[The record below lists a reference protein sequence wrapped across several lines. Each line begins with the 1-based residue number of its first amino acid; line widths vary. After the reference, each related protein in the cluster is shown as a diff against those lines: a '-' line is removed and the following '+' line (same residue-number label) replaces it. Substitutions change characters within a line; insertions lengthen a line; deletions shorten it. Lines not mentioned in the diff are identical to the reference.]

1 MTKKNFRF
9 SMTCRDGGSVPARIL
24 IYIFLA
30 FFMATV
36 IYPIYYLMMKSFST
50 YGGLA
55 NNLDPFMFTPKG
67 FTLLAYERFFTQEYI
82 HSGFG
87 VTIFRSLVGTVLSTV
102 VMALAAYPLSKR
114 DLPGRKLITWFFM
127 INMFFVGGLIPTYL
141 TVKNVGLL
149 NNIWI
154 LVLLPLCS
162 TYYILLLRSFFE
174 GIPEALEEAA
184 NIDGATTMQIFFQ
197 VVLPISIP
205 SLMTIAT
212 WQFFTHWNSYFDS
225 MVYINDVGKQVVQ
238 VHIRRLVIE
247 QSNMLLAGSLV
258 HGSKADQPTEE
269 TMRAAGIMITIVP
282 VLIVYPFVR
291 KYFSKGMVLGAV
303 KG

>member
-1 MTKKNFRF
+1 MAKPRW
-9 SMTCRDGGSVPARIL
+9 MTCRDGGSTIARAF
-24 IYIFLA
+24 IYIVLA
-30 FFMATV
+30 LFMLTI
-36 IYPIYYLMMKSFST
+36 IYPIYYLLMKSFST

-55 NNLDPFMFTPKG
+55 TNTDPFMWTPKG
-67 FTLLAYERFFTQEYI
+67 FTLEAYTRLFSQSYVQT
-82 HSGFG
+82 GFL
-87 VTIFRSLVGTVLSTV
+87 VTIFRSVVGTALSV
-102 VMALAAYPLSKR
+102 IVMALAAYPISKR
-114 DLPGRKLITWFFM
+114 DLPGRKFIIWFFM

-154 LVLLPLCS
+154 LVLIPLCN

-174 GIPEALEEAA
+174 GIPDSLVEAA
-184 NIDGATTMQIFFQ
+184 DIDGATTLQTFTHII
-197 VVLPISIP
+197 LPISIP

-225 MVYINDVGKQVVQ
+225 MIYIKDLNKQVVQ

-247 QSNMLLAGSLV
+247 QSNMLMSGSLV
-258 HGSKADQPTEE
+258 HGGKADQPTEE
-269 TMRAAGIMITIVP
+269 TMRAAGIMVTIVP
-282 VLIVYPFVR
+282 VLIIFPFVR
-291 KYFSKGMVLGAV
+291 KYFTKGMVLGAV

>member
-1 MTKKNFRF
+1 MAKPRW
-9 SMTCRDGGSVPARIL
+9 MTCRDGGSTIARAF
-24 IYIFLA
+24 IYIGLA
-30 FFMATV
+30 LFMLTI
-36 IYPIYYLMMKSFST
+36 IYPIYYLLMKSFST

-55 NNLDPFMFTPKG
+55 TNTDPFMWTPKG
-67 FTLLAYERFFTQEYI
+67 FTLDAYTRLFSQSYVQT
-82 HSGFG
+82 GFL
-87 VTIFRSLVGTVLSTV
+87 VTIFRSTVGTVLSV
-102 VMALAAYPLSKR
+102 LIMALAAYPISKR
-114 DLPGRKLITWFFM
+114 DLPGRKLIIWFFM

-154 LVLLPLCS
+154 LVLIPLCN

-174 GIPEALEEAA
+174 GIPESLVEAA
-184 NIDGATTMQIFFQ
+184 DIDGASTLQTFAYVIF
-197 VVLPISIP
+197 PISIP

-225 MVYINDVGKQVVQ
+225 MIYIKDLNKQVVQ

-247 QSNMLLAGSLV
+247 QSNMLMSGSLV
-258 HGSKADQPTEE
+258 HGGKADQPTEE
-269 TMRAAGIMITIVP
+269 TMRAAGIMVTIVP
-282 VLIVYPFVR
+282 VLIIFPFVR
-291 KYFSKGMVLGAV
+291 KYFTKGMVLGAV

>member
-1 MTKKNFRF
+1 MAKPRW
-9 SMTCRDGGSVPARIL
+9 MTCRDGGSTIARAF
-24 IYIFLA
+24 IYIGLA
-30 FFMATV
+30 LFMLTI
-36 IYPIYYLMMKSFST
+36 IYPIYYLLMKSFST

-55 NNLDPFMFTPKG
+55 TNTDPFMWTPKG
-67 FTLLAYERFFTQEYI
+67 FTLDAYTRLFSQSYVQT
-82 HSGFG
+82 GFL
-87 VTIFRSLVGTVLSTV
+87 VTIFRSTVGTVLSV
-102 VMALAAYPLSKR
+102 LIMALAAYPISKR
-114 DLPGRKLITWFFM
+114 DLPGRKLIIWFFM

-154 LVLLPLCS
+154 LVLIPLCN

-174 GIPEALEEAA
+174 GIPESLVEAA
-184 NIDGATTMQIFFQ
+184 DIDGATTLQTFAYVIF
-197 VVLPISIP
+197 PISIP

-225 MVYINDVGKQVVQ
+225 MIYIKDLNKQVVQ

-247 QSNMLLAGSLV
+247 QSNMLMSGSLV
-258 HGSKADQPTEE
+258 HGGKADQPTEE
-269 TMRAAGIMITIVP
+269 TMRAAGIMVTIVP
-282 VLIVYPFVR
+282 VLIIFPFVR
-291 KYFSKGMVLGAV
+291 KYFTKGMVLGAV

>member
-1 MTKKNFRF
+1 MTKPRW
-9 SMTCRDGGSVPARIL
+9 MTCRDGGSTIARAF
-24 IYIFLA
+24 IYIVLA
-30 FFMATV
+30 LFMLTI
-36 IYPIYYLMMKSFST
+36 IYPIYYLLMKSFST

-55 NNLDPFMFTPKG
+55 TNMDPFMWTPKG
-67 FTLLAYERFFTQEYI
+67 FTLEAYTRLFSQSYVQT
-82 HSGFG
+82 GFL
-87 VTIFRSLVGTVLSTV
+87 VTIFRSVVGTALSV
-102 VMALAAYPLSKR
+102 MVMALAAYPISKR
-114 DLPGRKLITWFFM
+114 DLPGRKLIIWFFM

-154 LVLLPLCS
+154 LVLIPLCN

-174 GIPEALEEAA
+174 GIPDSLVEAA
-184 NIDGATTMQIFFQ
+184 DIDGATTLQTFAYVI
-197 VVLPISIP
+197 LPISIP

-225 MVYINDVGKQVVQ
+225 MIYIKDLNKQVVQ

-247 QSNMLLAGSLV
+247 QSNMLMSGSLV
-258 HGSKADQPTEE
+258 HGGKADQPTEE
-269 TMRAAGIMITIVP
+269 TMRAAGIMVTIVP
-282 VLIVYPFVR
+282 VLIIFPFVR
-291 KYFSKGMVLGAV
+291 KYFTKGMVLGAV

>member
-1 MTKKNFRF
+1 MKKPRF
-9 SMTCRDGGSVPARIL
+9 SLTCRDGGSVLARAA
-24 IYIFLA
+24 IYILLA
-30 FFMATV
+30 FFMITV
-36 IYPIYYLMMKSFST
+36 IYPIYYLFMKSFST

-55 NNLDPFMFTPKG
+55 VSTDPFMLTPKG
-67 FTLLAYERFFTQEYI
+67 FTLDAYTRFFTQSYI
-82 HSGFG
+82 HSGFA
-87 VTIFRSLVGTVLSTV
+87 VTIFRSVVGTVLSTV

-141 TVKNVGLL
+141 TVKRIGLL
-149 NNIWI
+149 NNVWI

-184 NIDGATTMQIFFQ
+184 DIDGATTTQIFFQ
-197 VVLPISIP
+197 VILPISIP

-225 MVYINDVGKQVVQ
+225 MVYITDTSKQVVQ

-247 QSNMLLAGSLV
+247 QSNMLLAGTVV
-258 HGSKADQPTEE
+258 HGGKADMPTEE
-269 TMRAAGIMITIVP
+269 SMRAAGIMITIIP

>member
-1 MTKKNFRF
+1 MAKPRW
-9 SMTCRDGGSVPARIL
+9 MTCRDGGSTIARAF
-24 IYIFLA
+24 IYIGLA
-30 FFMATV
+30 LFMLTI
-36 IYPIYYLMMKSFST
+36 IYPIYYLLMKSFST

-55 NNLDPFMFTPKG
+55 TNTDPFMWTPKG
-67 FTLLAYERFFTQEYI
+67 FTLDAYKRLFSQSYVQT
-82 HSGFG
+82 GFL
-87 VTIFRSLVGTVLSTV
+87 VTIFRSTVGTLLSVL
-102 VMALAAYPLSKR
+102 VMALAAYPISKR
-114 DLPGRKLITWFFM
+114 DLPGRKLIIWFFM

-154 LVLLPLCS
+154 LVLIPLCN

-174 GIPEALEEAA
+174 GIPDALVEAA
-184 NIDGATTMQIFFQ
+184 DIDGASTLQTFAYVIF
-197 VVLPISIP
+197 PISIP

-225 MVYINDVGKQVVQ
+225 MIYIKDLSKQVVQ

-247 QSNMLLAGSLV
+247 QSNMLMSGSLV
-258 HGSKADQPTEE
+258 HGGKADQPTEE
-269 TMRAAGIMITIVP
+269 TMRAAGIMVTIVP
-282 VLIVYPFVR
+282 VLIIFPFVR
-291 KYFSKGMVLGAV
+291 KYFTKGMVLGAV

>member
-1 MTKKNFRF
+1 MKKPRW
-9 SMTCRDGGSVPARIL
+9 MTCRDGGSTIARAF
-24 IYIFLA
+24 IYIGLA
-30 FFMATV
+30 LFMLTI
-36 IYPIYYLMMKSFST
+36 IYPIYYLLMKSFST

-55 NNLDPFMFTPKG
+55 TNTDPFMWTPKG
-67 FTLLAYERFFTQEYI
+67 FTLEAYKRLFSQSYVQT
-82 HSGFG
+82 GFL
-87 VTIFRSLVGTVLSTV
+87 VTIFRSVVGTALSV
-102 VMALAAYPLSKR
+102 MVMALAAYPISKR
-114 DLPGRKLITWFFM
+114 DLPGRKLIIWFFM

-154 LVLLPLCS
+154 LVLIPLCN

-174 GIPEALEEAA
+174 GIPDSLVEAA
-184 NIDGATTMQIFFQ
+184 DIDGATTLQTFAYII
-197 VVLPISIP
+197 LPISIP

-225 MVYINDVGKQVVQ
+225 MIYIKDLNKQVVQ

-247 QSNMLLAGSLV
+247 QSNMLMSGSLV
-258 HGSKADQPTEE
+258 HGGKADQPTEE
-269 TMRAAGIMITIVP
+269 TMRAAGIMVTIVP
-282 VLIVYPFVR
+282 VLILFPFVR
-291 KYFSKGMVLGAV
+291 KYFTKGMVLGAV

>member
-1 MTKKNFRF
+1 MF
-9 SMTCRDGGSVPARIL
+9 ARAL
-24 IYIFLA
+24 IYLFLA
-30 FFMATV
+30 LFMVTV
-36 IYPIYYLMMKSFST
+36 IYPIYYLLMKSFST

-55 NNLDPFMFTPKG
+55 ANADPFMLTPKG
-67 FTLLAYERFFTQEYI
+67 FTLEAYKRFFTQSYI
-82 HSGFG
+82 HTGFAI
-87 VTIFRSLVGTVLSTV
+87 TIFRSVVGTLLSTI

-114 DLPGRKLITWFFM
+114 DLPARKLITWFLM

-141 TVKNVGLL
+141 VVKNIGLL

-184 NIDGATTMQIFFQ
+184 NIDGATVMQVFFR
-197 VVLPISIP
+197 VILPISIP

-225 MVYINDVGKQVVQ
+225 MVYINETSKQVVQ

-247 QSNMLLAGSLV
+247 QSNMLLAGTVV
-258 HGSKADQPTEE
+258 HGGKSNLPTEE
-269 TMRAAGIMITIVP
+269 SMRAAGIMITIIP

>member
-1 MTKKNFRF
+1 MKKLRF
-9 SMTCRDGGSVPARIL
+9 SPVCRDGGSVIARAV

-30 FFMATV
+30 FFMVTV
-36 IYPIYYLMMKSFST
+36 LYPIYYLLMKSFST

-55 NNLDPFMFTPKG
+55 NNSDPFMLTPKG
-67 FTLLAYERFFTQEYI
+67 FTLEAFKRFFTQSYI
-82 HSGFG
+82 HTGFA
-87 VTIFRSLVGTVLSTV
+87 VTIFRSTVGTLLSTI
-102 VMALAAYPLSKR
+102 VMALAAYPLSKP
-114 DLPGRKLITWFFM
+114 DLPGRKLIIWFFM

-141 TVKNVGLL
+141 TVKRVGLL
-149 NNIWI
+149 NSIWI

-162 TYYILLLRSFFE
+162 TYYIFLLRSFFE
-174 GIPEALEEAA
+174 GLPEALEEAA
-184 NIDGATTMQIFFQ
+184 NIDGATALQIFFL
-197 VVLPISIP
+197 VILPVSIP

-225 MVYINDVGKQVVQ
+225 MVYITDTSRQVVQ

-247 QSNMLLAGSLV
+247 QSNMLLAGTVV

-269 TMRAAGIMITIVP
+269 SMRAAGIMITIVP

>member
-1 MTKKNFRF
+1 MKKPRW
-9 SMTCRDGGSVPARIL
+9 MTCRDGGSTIARAF
-24 IYIFLA
+24 IYIGLA
-30 FFMATV
+30 LFMLTI
-36 IYPIYYLMMKSFST
+36 IYPIYYLLMKSFST

-55 NNLDPFMFTPKG
+55 TNTDPFMWTPKG
-67 FTLLAYERFFTQEYI
+67 FTLEAYTRLFSQSYVQT
-82 HSGFG
+82 GFL
-87 VTIFRSLVGTVLSTV
+87 VTIFRSVVGTALSV
-102 VMALAAYPLSKR
+102 MVMALAAYPISKR
-114 DLPGRKLITWFFM
+114 DLPGRKLIIWFFM

-154 LVLLPLCS
+154 LVLIPLCN

-174 GIPEALEEAA
+174 GIPDSLVEAA
-184 NIDGATTMQIFFQ
+184 DIDGATTLQTFAYII
-197 VVLPISIP
+197 LPISIP

-225 MVYINDVGKQVVQ
+225 MIYIKDLNKQVVQ

-247 QSNMLLAGSLV
+247 QSNMLMSGSLV
-258 HGSKADQPTEE
+258 HGGKADQPTEE
-269 TMRAAGIMITIVP
+269 TMRAAGIMVTIVP
-282 VLIVYPFVR
+282 VLILFPFVR
-291 KYFSKGMVLGAV
+291 KYFTKGMVLGAV

>member
-1 MTKKNFRF
+1 MAKPRW
-9 SMTCRDGGSVPARIL
+9 MTCRDGGSTIARAF
-24 IYIFLA
+24 IYIGLA
-30 FFMATV
+30 LFMLTI
-36 IYPIYYLMMKSFST
+36 IYPIYYLLMKSFST

-55 NNLDPFMFTPKG
+55 TNTDPFMWTPKG
-67 FTLLAYERFFTQEYI
+67 FTLDAYKRLFSQSYVQT
-82 HSGFG
+82 GFL
-87 VTIFRSLVGTVLSTV
+87 VTIFRSTVGTLLSVL
-102 VMALAAYPLSKR
+102 VMALAAYPISKR
-114 DLPGRKLITWFFM
+114 DLPGRKLIIWFFM

-154 LVLLPLCS
+154 LVLIPLCN

-174 GIPEALEEAA
+174 GIPDALVEAA
-184 NIDGATTMQIFFQ
+184 DIDGASTLQTFAYVIF
-197 VVLPISIP
+197 PISIP

-225 MVYINDVGKQVVQ
+225 MIYIKDLNKQVVQ

-247 QSNMLLAGSLV
+247 QSNMLMSGSLV
-258 HGSKADQPTEE
+258 HGGKADQPTEE
-269 TMRAAGIMITIVP
+269 TMRAAGIMVTIVP
-282 VLIVYPFVR
+282 VLIIFPFVR
-291 KYFSKGMVLGAV
+291 KYFTKGMVLGAV

>member
-1 MTKKNFRF
+1 
-9 SMTCRDGGSVPARIL
+9 
-24 IYIFLA
+24 
-30 FFMATV
+30 
-36 IYPIYYLMMKSFST
+36 
-50 YGGLA
+50 
-55 NNLDPFMFTPKG
+55 
-67 FTLLAYERFFTQEYI
+67 
-82 HSGFG
+82 
-87 VTIFRSLVGTVLSTV
+87 
-102 VMALAAYPLSKR
+102 
-114 DLPGRKLITWFFM
+114 M

-141 TVKNVGLL
+141 VVKNIGLL

-184 NIDGATTMQIFFQ
+184 NIDGATVMQVFFR
-197 VVLPISIP
+197 VILPISIP

-225 MVYINDVGKQVVQ
+225 MVYINETSKQVVQ

-247 QSNMLLAGSLV
+247 QSNMLLAGTVV
-258 HGSKADQPTEE
+258 HGGKSNLPTEE
-269 TMRAAGIMITIVP
+269 SMRAAGIMITIIPCADRLPLCV
-282 VLIVYPFVR
+282 IFFQRY
-291 KYFSKGMVLGAV
+291 GLGAV